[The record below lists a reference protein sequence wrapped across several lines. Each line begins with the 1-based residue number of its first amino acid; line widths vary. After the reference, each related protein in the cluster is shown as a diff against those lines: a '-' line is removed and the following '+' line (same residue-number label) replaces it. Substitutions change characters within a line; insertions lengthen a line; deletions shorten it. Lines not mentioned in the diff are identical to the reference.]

1 MKRVARTLLKY
12 WDQIE
17 NYFRHRITNASV
29 EATNTNI
36 RQVKRRSRGFRSRD
50 RSGEAIYFNFGG
62 LERLLSVLARIS
74 ARAS

>member
-17 NYFRHRITNASV
+17 NYSRHRITNASV
-29 EATNTNI
+29 EATNTDI
-36 RQVKRRSRGFRSRD
+36 QQAKRRSRGFRSRD
-50 RSGEAIYFNFGG
+50 RFREAIYFHCGG
-62 LERLLSVLARIS
+62 LERLLPVLARIS

>member
-50 RSGEAIYFNFGG
+50 RSREAICFHCGG
-62 LERLLSVLARIS
+62 LERLLPVLARIS